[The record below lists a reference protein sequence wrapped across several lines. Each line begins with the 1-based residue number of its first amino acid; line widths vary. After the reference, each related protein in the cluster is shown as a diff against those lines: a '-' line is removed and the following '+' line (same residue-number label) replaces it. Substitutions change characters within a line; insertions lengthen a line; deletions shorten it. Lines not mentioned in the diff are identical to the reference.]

1 MAIRRILAATDF
13 SDHAR
18 AALNHA
24 AELARARG
32 AELVVTYV
40 FDPVRYQSEIGPA
53 MPADVVKTKNE
64 LRVLLERSCRD
75 LGPGLDVSPMFLDGC
90 PDTEIVEAA
99 RFLRADV
106 VFVGAHGRTSLDTSP
121 AGSVAEIVITGG
133 NLPTVVGRGP
143 AGRGFRRI
151 LVGVDFS
158 EHSDRA
164 LTAALDVA
172 ETPARVDL
180 LHVVHVPMKGG
191 QPILFDEGTLRAI
204 EEKARDRGADLV
216 ARSAH
221 SGLDLHFDVVFG
233 TPKEA
238 ILTASRA
245 GYDLVALGAHA
256 AIGLRRLP
264 HGSLGQTIVRQ
275 ARCSV
280 LVA

>member
-1 MAIRRILAATDF
+1 MRIRRILAATDF

-24 AELARARG
+24 AALARARD

-40 FDPVRYQSEIGPA
+40 FDPARYESEMGPA
-53 MPADVVKTKNE
+53 MPANVVKAKNE
-64 LRVLLERSCRD
+64 LRMLLERSCLD
-75 LGPGLDVSPMFLDGC
+75 LGPGLDASPVFLDGS

-106 VFVGAHGRTSLDTSP
+106 VFVGAHGRTSLDTAP
-121 AGSVAEIVITGG
+121 ADSVTEIVITGG

-143 AGRGFRRI
+143 AGRGFQRI

-158 EHSDRA
+158 ERSDPA

-172 ETPARVDL
+172 QTPARIDL

-191 QPILFDEGTLRAI
+191 HPVLFDEETLRAI

-216 ARSAH
+216 ARSAR

-245 GYDLVALGAHA
+245 GRDLVALGAHA
-256 AIGLRRLP
+256 PLGLRRLP

-275 ARCSV
+275 APCSV